1 MVSFDVLYEMFFDI
15 IEKDKDFF
23 QYNNISVEDAMVIAK
38 QRANRYLKE
47 ALSYLSLN
55 CTPDKCGVD
64 FMDFDDNNEVL
75 NGDLKYNELN
85 IIANIMY
92 ERYLFREFSKL
103 KAQSNRFTT
112 KDFNVFSPANERASF
127 QNMYERI
134 KNDNEVLI
142 DHYLSIDM
150 KTGYIKTLDYSSI
163 DDE

>member
-1 MVSFDVLYEMFFDI
+1 
-15 IEKDKDFF
+15 
-23 QYNNISVEDAMVIAK
+23 MVIAK

-64 FMDFDDNNEVL
+64 FIDFDDENEVI
-75 NGDLKYNELN
+75 NEDFKYNELN

-103 KAQSNRFTT
+103 KAQANRFTT

-127 QNMYERI
+127 QSMYERI

-142 DHYLSIDM
+142 DHYMSIDR
-150 KTGYIKTLDYSSI
+150 KTGHIKTLDYSSV